1 MKSIKIDVNELRKW
15 VKETGLTQ
23 AEISRS
29 LGGSISIIG
38 NAIQRGHISEPFFQL
53 LILKYG
59 INPERLKFKE
69 LVPKTVSAVQPGKG
83 YATSV
88 VVYPDKV
95 RFAVAFDGD
104 EIYHTYSRIKGKK
117 EVDLIQAISYA
128 AHMCYKQ
135 AEQKELEG

>member
-1 MKSIKIDVNELRKW
+1 MKNIKIDVNELRKW
-15 VKETGLTQ
+15 VKETGLSQ

-29 LGGSISIIG
+29 LGSISIIG

-59 INPERLKFKE
+59 ISPERLKFKE
-69 LVPKTVSAVQPGKG
+69 PAPKAVSTVQPEKG

>member
-69 LVPKTVSAVQPGKG
+69 PAPKAVSTVQPEKG

>member
-15 VKETGLTQ
+15 VKETGLSQ

-29 LGGSISIIG
+29 LGSISIIG

-59 INPERLKFKE
+59 ISPERLKFKE
-69 LVPKTVSAVQPGKG
+69 PAPKAVSTVQPEKG